1 MNLKSLN
8 SQDLDPD
15 HSMKRGVEHSVIEE
29 DEEFIEED
37 LIHGM
42 DKAKSQNPNFRY
54 LY

>member
-29 DEEFIEED
+29 DEESIELEEQTTVVVD
-37 LIHGM
+37 DDI
-42 DKAKSQNPNFRY
+42 SY
-54 LY
+54 T

>member
-42 DKAKSQNPNFRY
+42 DKAKSQNPNFIY
-54 LY
+54 